1 MFKKFYE
8 ETGISLDG
16 RNITNHSG
24 RVTLCTTLY
33 NSGFNDKAVASR
45 SGHRSKAIQKYQRE
59 QYPILKKISNTLAPP
74 MAKTDENLLKR
85 SSETTLEIDTSV
97 LDDECV
103 FLSVPK
109 CVKKVIIQ
117 KGDKKITVEI

>member
-1 MFKKFYE
+1 
-8 ETGISLDG
+8 
-16 RNITNHSG
+16 
-24 RVTLCTTLY
+24 
-33 NSGFNDKAVASR
+33 
-45 SGHRSKAIQKYQRE
+45 
-59 QYPILKKISNTLAPP
+59 

-85 SSETTLEIDTSV
+85 SSETTLDSDTSV
-97 LDDECV
+97 LDDAWV

>member
-1 MFKKFYE
+1 MFQEFYE
-8 ETGISLDG
+8 EAGISLYG

-45 SGHRSKAIQKYQRE
+45 SGHRSKSIQKYQRE
-59 QYPILKKISNTLAPP
+59 QYPILKEISNTLPPP

>member
-1 MFKKFYE
+1 
-8 ETGISLDG
+8 
-16 RNITNHSG
+16 
-24 RVTLCTTLY
+24 
-33 NSGFNDKAVASR
+33 
-45 SGHRSKAIQKYQRE
+45 
-59 QYPILKKISNTLAPP
+59 

-85 SSETTLEIDTSV
+85 SSETTLDSDTSV
-97 LDDECV
+97 LDDACV